1 MKLPRDLDGR
11 KLASLLHRYGYQ
23 ITRQTGSH
31 VRLTSSARGV
41 EHHVTVPAH
50 KEIRV
55 GTLHAILRDVA
66 GYLEIDQAQ
75 LLDELFGG

>member
-1 MKLPRDLDGR
+1 M
-11 KLASLLHRYGYQ
+11 
-23 ITRQTGSH
+23 
-31 VRLTSSARGV
+31 GV

-55 GTLHAILRDVA
+55 GTLHAILREVA
-66 GYLEIDQAQ
+66 AYLDRDQAE

>member
-1 MKLPRDLDGR
+1 M
-11 KLASLLHRYGYQ
+11 
-23 ITRQTGSH
+23 
-31 VRLTSSARGV
+31 GV

-66 GYLEIDQAQ
+66 SYLDMEPAR
-75 LLDELFGG
+75 LLDDLFGG

>member
-1 MKLPRDLDGR
+1 MG
-11 KLASLLHRYGYQ
+11 A
-23 ITRQTGSH
+23 
-31 VRLTSSARGV
+31 

-55 GTLHAILRDVA
+55 STLHAILRDIA
-66 GYLEIDQAQ
+66 GYLGMELAQ

>member
-11 KLASLLHRYGYQ
+11 KLAVFLYRYGYQ

-31 VRLTSSARGV
+31 IRLTSSAKGV

-66 GYLEIDQAQ
+66 AYLELELAQ